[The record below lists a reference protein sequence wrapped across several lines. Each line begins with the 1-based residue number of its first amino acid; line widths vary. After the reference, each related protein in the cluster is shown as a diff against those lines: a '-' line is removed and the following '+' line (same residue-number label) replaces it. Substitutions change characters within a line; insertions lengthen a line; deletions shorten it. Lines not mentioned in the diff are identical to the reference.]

1 MTICNHFFSYKVSL
15 RWASGSLGFVV
26 LLLIFPVFSIAQNY
40 DETKVPEYVLPDM
53 MKMTNRKQ
61 VRNIGD
67 WEKIRRPQILR
78 LFEDNI
84 YGQFP
89 KSMDSLRFTVTENK
103 SSMEGKSV
111 LRKVLIQV
119 SHHGKTIG
127 INLTLFIPVKAA
139 LPVPVF
145 VLINNRGAENTDP
158 TRDKKSD
165 FWPAEMLIDSG
176 YAIAAFQVSDLAPDN
191 KETFS
196 NGVLKLYTEQLS
208 MDNGMRAI
216 GAWAWGASRVMD
228 YFERDADIDSKKVTV
243 VGHSRGGKA
252 SLWAAAQDQ
261 RFAMCITNCSGNT
274 GAALA
279 RRRFGERIERI
290 NTSFPHW
297 FTNNYKKFNNKED
310 SLPVDQ
316 HMLIAMIAPRP
327 VYATNAS
334 KDLWADPTGTF
345 LSLKNAE
352 KVYDLYR
359 AKSTLPANPPVK
371 NYPIIRSVMGYH
383 NREGEHNM
391 TAYDWMNFIRFANFH
406 YQKKKGYGNN

>member
-1 MTICNHFFSYKVSL
+1 MTICKHFFSYKIFVI
-15 RWASGSLGFVV
+15 WASGSLGLVV
-26 LLLIFPVFSIAQNY
+26 LPLIFPVFSIAQNY
-40 DETKVPEYVLPDM
+40 DETKVPEYVLPDVI
-53 MKMTNRKQ
+53 KMTNRKQ

-84 YGQFP
+84 YGQFA

-119 SHHGKTIG
+119 SHHGKTLG

-158 TRDKKSD
+158 TRYKKSD

-334 KDLWADPTGTF
+334 KDL
-345 LSLKNAE
+345 
-352 KVYDLYR
+352 
-359 AKSTLPANPPVK
+359 
-371 NYPIIRSVMGYH
+371 
-383 NREGEHNM
+383 
-391 TAYDWMNFIRFANFH
+391 
-406 YQKKKGYGNN
+406 